1 MPEGPVGLHAGP
13 HVELHLPTAEGGWA
27 GQRSDRFR
35 INSALSRSII
45 LFRLLSSLRGT
56 YRNGSRA
63 AAAESNLII

>member
-13 HVELHLPTAEGGWA
+13 HVELHLPTAEGRGA

-56 YRNGSRA
+56 CRNGSR